1 MSKIQTPDWV
11 LKGKEKPGKKKTSE
25 KTFKVKKCPECGSRN
40 VRVILGEEEGKG
52 RGEWECLKCRWKGT
66 DVKEEQL
73 KEEEFMKYL
82 DEKGEG
88 K

>member
-11 LKGKEKPGKKKTSE
+11 LKGKEKPKAKKTSE
-25 KTFKVKKCPECGSRN
+25 KTYTIKKCPKCGSEN
-40 VRVILGEEEGKG
+40 IIVVLGEEEGKG
-52 RGEWECLKCRWKGT
+52 RGEWECKKCKWKGT

-73 KEEEFMKYL
+73 KEDDFLKYL
-82 DEKGEG
+82 ERKEK